1 MIHKI
6 KPELTL
12 YLAEEALKNKFSEI
26 HVSVK
31 EVAKL
36 QKNCRD
42 YMSEN
47 NLRKIYMRIM
57 KKEITRMMVDA
68 VYESL
73 TAEEQE
79 FLQMKY
85 QKKKQ
90 MVAISLELNISVA
103 QLHIRQHIILE
114 KISDFLLYRLRE
126 EDVFERKKIVS
137 MVRVLAGMLE
147 FVVKYD
153 LERKFIMSEWVEATT
168 EKLDKYF
175 ELLREIEN
183 FANNDGETLRE
194 KIIFEKL
201 KNPQEKIEILS
212 ERCNADKSVVS
223 RHLKNFEESMRKY
236 LE

>member
-114 KISDFLLYRLRE
+114 KISDFLLYRLRK

-137 MVRVLAGMLE
+137 MVQVLAEMLE
-147 FVVKYD
+147 FAVKYD
-153 LERKFIMSEWVEATT
+153 PERKFIMSEWVEATT

-183 FANNDGETLRE
+183 FANNDGGTLHE